1 MENTESAISVK
12 SYAFAVR
19 IVNAFKYLSVS
30 QKEFILSKQLL
41 RSGTSIGALNRE
53 AIHAQSRA
61 DFLNKMNIALKEAY
75 ETEYW
80 LQLLY
85 DTQYINE
92 KTYNSINTD
101 CKELVALLTSTV
113 KTIKKRIIENGR
125 K

>member
-53 AIHAQSRA
+53 AIHAKA
-61 DFLNKMNIALKEAY
+61 
-75 ETEYW
+75 
-80 LQLLY
+80 
-85 DTQYINE
+85 
-92 KTYNSINTD
+92 
-101 CKELVALLTSTV
+101 EL
-113 KTIKKRIIENGR
+113 IF
-125 K
+125 